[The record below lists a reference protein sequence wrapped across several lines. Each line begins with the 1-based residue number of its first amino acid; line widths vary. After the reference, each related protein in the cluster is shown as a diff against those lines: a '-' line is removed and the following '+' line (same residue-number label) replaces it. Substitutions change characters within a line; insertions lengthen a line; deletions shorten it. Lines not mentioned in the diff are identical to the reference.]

1 MSEDLAVTDQPLKK
15 EAEKDVE
22 KEKEVDKE
30 AAEEGDTA
38 VAAKV

>member
-30 AAEEGDTA
+30 TEEGDTA